1 MRGDHDPVEDGSYDG
16 LISVCSMVIADQAG
30 LRRYARLRSHMNER
44 RIHQLFEISVLLKGA
59 HALIECIGGII
70 LALVS
75 TESILQLANRI
86 TQPEL
91 LNDPNDFIAT
101 HLLAWAQDFSVGT
114 KNFYAYYLLSHGLV
128 KVLLVIGLL
137 RGKMWAYPASLVAL
151 ALFIAYQLYRFTDT
165 HGIGLIILTVFDLVV
180 MILIW
185 QEYKVVRQ
193 HMPAKR

>member
-1 MRGDHDPVEDGSYDG
+1 MPKRSPV
-16 LISVCSMVIADQAG
+16 
-30 LRRYARLRSHMNER
+30 NER

-59 HALIECIGGII
+59 HALIECIGGIV

-75 TESILQLANRI
+75 TESILRLANRI

-91 LNDPNDFIAT
+91 LNDPKDFIAT

-114 KNFYAYYLLSHGLV
+114 KDFYAYYLLSHGLV

-137 RGKMWAYPASLVAL
+137 KGKMWAYPASLVAL
-151 ALFIAYQLYRFTDT
+151 GLFIVYQLYRFTET
-165 HGIGLIILTVFDLVV
+165 HGIGLVILTVFDLVV

-185 QEYKVVRQ
+185 KEYRIVRQ
-193 HMPAKR
+193 HAPARQTIG